1 MKTYLRKT
9 ENNDVFDAINEFFK
23 PMFYDEHL
31 DSMRTDI
38 CETETGY
45 ELSIELP
52 GYQKSEIKVNLND
65 GYLTVA
71 AEKAQKSEEPA
82 ESRFIRK
89 ECSVSCQRSY
99 YVGDDVEQENI
110 KARYENG
117 MLKLTVPKLAPKKVL
132 PKSIEIE

>member
-71 AEKAQKSEEPA
+71 EVGRACRGPLHPQRMQRLLPEKLLRRRRRGAGEHQGA
-82 ESRFIRK
+82 
-89 ECSVSCQRSY
+89 
-99 YVGDDVEQENI
+99 
-110 KARYENG
+110 
-117 MLKLTVPKLAPKKVL
+117 L
-132 PKSIEIE
+132 